1 MSVPLDADIG
11 QALALV
17 IDGNP
22 ASRRTLAGMLR
33 EFGVKRIEQAVR
45 PQDARGMLEIRPFDI
60 VLCDY
65 HFPGESMNGQ
75 ELMDDLRQS
84 GILPLATVVV
94 MISGE
99 ASYGQVAEAA
109 EVALDAYLLKPH
121 TADALRLRLAQARER
136 KRALADVFA
145 LVGERRFEQAAELA
159 QNLAD
164 ARGIAWLQAARIGA
178 DLWLRLGRPAESA
191 RLLEAVLA
199 NGALPWA
206 RLGLARAQTEA
217 GSVFQARRTLESLI
231 SDLPGYADAYDV
243 MGRVQF
249 EQGETTAAI
258 DTLRQASKLT
268 PHSVARLV
276 KLGLMQFYF
285 GDEQEAASALMQAVK
300 LGITSKVFDLQ
311 GLTLLAA
318 LQYDRGEARSVALAL
333 QMLQRQREAA
343 PQSPRLRR
351 FEAVMAILLALLER
365 RVVDAVGSAQGLL
378 AEIGEP
384 DFDFEAA
391 CNLMMVLARLDTSE
405 LHLAELPEKVTQLA
419 ARFAVSR
426 TTCELLCA
434 TVRTRPEL
442 LASVRAEYE
451 RVNGIA
457 EQAVAHTVAG
467 QPGAA
472 AAMLLGAAERTL
484 NAKLMDL
491 AVQTVRR
498 HAGAIAQAD
507 ALMARL
513 QHLHDTYRSYGAQVR
528 IARIDDA
535 RSMQAVAR
543 PDTVVPG
550 ALVGGTGAAGPAAED
565 DGAGGGAAAAGT
577 VAP

>member
-1 MSVPLDADIG
+1 MSRPLDPDIG

-17 IDGNP
+17 VDGNP
-22 ASRRTLAGMLR
+22 ASRRTLCNMLR
-33 EFGVKRIEQAVR
+33 EFGVRRIEQAVR

-65 HFPGESMNGQ
+65 HFPGEGMNGQ

-84 GILPLATVVV
+84 GILPLSSVVV

-99 ASYGQVAEAA
+99 ADYGHVAEAA

-121 TADALRLRLAQARER
+121 TAEALRLRLAQARER
-136 KRALADVFA
+136 KRALADVFQLIA
-145 LVGERRFEQAAELA
+145 DKQFQQAAELA
-159 QNLAD
+159 QARAD
-164 ARGIAWLQAARIGA
+164 AHGIAWLQAARIGA

-191 RLLEAVLA
+191 RLLEAVVA

-217 GSVFQARRTLESLI
+217 GSVFQARRTLEGLI
-231 SDLPGYADAYDV
+231 GDQPGYTDAYDV

-249 EQGETTAAI
+249 EQGDVAAAI

-268 PHSVARLV
+268 PNSVARLV
-276 KLGLMQFYF
+276 KLGLLQFYF
-285 GDEQEAASALMQAVK
+285 GDVKEASAALLQAVR
-300 LGITSKVFDLQ
+300 LGISSKVFDLQ
-311 GLTLLAA
+311 GLTLLAT
-318 LQYDRGEARSVALAL
+318 LQYDRGDARGVGLAVHT
-333 QMLQRQREAA
+333 LQRARQAA
-343 PQSPRLRR
+343 PQSARLRR
-351 FEAVMAILLALLER
+351 FEGVMAIFLALLER
-365 RVVDAVGSAQGLL
+365 RVVDAVASVQGQL

-384 DFDFEAA
+384 DFEFEAA
-391 CNLMMVLARLDTSE
+391 CNLMMVLARLDSSE
-405 LHLAELPEKVTQLA
+405 LHLAELPDKVTQLA

-426 TTCELLCA
+426 TTCDLLCA

-442 LASVRAEYE
+442 VALVRSEYE
-451 RVNGIA
+451 RISGIA
-457 EQAVAHTVAG
+457 EQAVARTVAG
-467 QPGAA
+467 EPGAA
-472 AAMLLGAAERTL
+472 AAILLSAAERSL

-491 AVQTVRR
+491 AMQTVRR

-507 ALMARL
+507 ALLARL

-543 PDTVVPG
+543 PDTLTPG
-550 ALVGGTGAAGPAAED
+550 AAGAAGPP
-565 DGAGGGAAAAGT
+565 GAGPAGT
-577 VAP
+577 VGP

>member
-1 MSVPLDADIG
+1 MSSPLDADIG

-17 IDGNP
+17 IDGHP
-22 ASRRTLAGMLR
+22 SSRRTLAGMLR
-33 EFGVKRIEQAVR
+33 EFGVRRIEQAVR

-84 GILPLATVVV
+84 GILPLSTVVV

-99 ASYGQVAEAA
+99 ANYGHVAEAA

-145 LVGERRFEQAAELA
+145 LVGERQFQQAAELA
-159 QNLAD
+159 ESRAQ
-164 ARGIAWLQAARIGA
+164 ARGVAWLQAARIAA
-178 DLWLRLGRPAESA
+178 DLWLRLGRPADSA
-191 RLLEAVLA
+191 RLLETVVA

-217 GSVFQARRTLESLI
+217 GSVFQARRTLEGLI
-231 SDLPGYADAYDV
+231 GDQPGYADAYDV

-249 EQGETTAAI
+249 EQGDTAAAI
-258 DTLRQASKLT
+258 ETLRQASKLT

-285 GDEQEAASALMQAVK
+285 GDVKEAGAALMQAVK

-311 GLTLLAA
+311 GLTLLAT
-318 LQYDRGEARSVALAL
+318 LQYDRGDARGVSLAVAT
-333 QMLQRQREAA
+333 LQRQREAA
-343 PQSPRLRR
+343 PQSARLRR
-351 FEAVMAILLALLER
+351 FEGVMAIFLALLER
-365 RVVDAVGSAQGLL
+365 RVVEAVASVQGLL

-384 DFDFEAA
+384 DFEFEAA

-405 LHLAELPEKVTQLA
+405 LHLAELPDKATQLA

-426 TTCELLCA
+426 TTCDLLCA

-442 LASVRAEYE
+442 VTSVRAEYE
-451 RVNGIA
+451 RISGIA
-457 EQAVAHTVAG
+457 EAAVARTVAG

-472 AAMLLGAAERTL
+472 AAMLLSAAERTL

-491 AVQTVRR
+491 AIQTVRR
-498 HAGAIAQAD
+498 HTSAIDQAD
-507 ALMARL
+507 ALLARL

-550 ALVGGTGAAGPAAED
+550 A
-565 DGAGGGAAAAGT
+565 GAGEGGDGEAAGT
-577 VAP
+577 VDP